1 MTVSII
7 GLINQ
12 WEQSNL
18 EIFPPSNIYNV
29 LVGTNLNPSGYKFFV
44 VGNSKIEGDLEI
56 TGNLSAVIQTL
67 KVIEKT
73 DNVDY
78 LITFITSTGNQI
90 PFYANGQ
97 IKYNPS
103 TNKLTVGNLTSNI
116 STSTGYLTS
125 NLVGLLQ
132 NNQLQNDSI
141 TIDSINLEL
150 GSSYTQLALNL
161 VNSTGYLTSNLVGLL
176 QNNQLQNDSITIG
189 STEFNLGDTNTVLAG
204 LTSVTSTNFIG
215 SVSSI
220 AVTDAGDNVDYY
232 LIFTNSSG
240 SGKTLRINETASPT
254 DTFTYNPST
263 NKLTVLR
270 VYCGFIEADNYIN
283 VKTSELNG
291 LIENLQLRN
300 SIITIGT
307 TGINLGNTKTEIAGL
322 TKLGIGTSS
331 PNQQLEVYGKTLL
344 GTEHTFNVFIYNSTT
359 YNNATETFAQNI
371 CFQDD
376 STMRYGL
383 VAVNTNSALTTNKGA
398 SIGFGIADTANNVKI
413 GNSIESITNDVNA
426 ITSDLVFKTIGT
438 SDGYVLNTESMRITS
453 AGNVGIGTTNPLD
466 KLSVLGTYVYTRVEG
481 GNNNFGYYGGGNAN
495 SGTGATYPW
504 LASLSGSNGAAE
516 TIASSKFGW
525 LWYNRSDNGNLELSR
540 RNNSTT
546 DTQVITFARASGN
559 VGIGIIN
566 PQSKLHILGL
576 KASTPSIRGIH
587 LGEDTT
593 DGVQAIEL
601 VSGTSQYC
609 YLDFTKINS
618 DFKCRIMADVLNGT
632 LGFHT
637 GSTYTERLS
646 INATGNVGIGTTNP
660 QYGLDLGKGYG
671 TLTQKSAKKLSVY
684 NDGTTGNDFYG
695 FGISGGTLN
704 FYADCDTTD
713 APQMVLNSSG
723 NVGIGY
729 TNPQNKLEVL
739 GDIKCGNSANNDT
752 SLDLEISSSYA
763 YGILMGGWSSGGLT
777 ASNATI
783 EVSLNLHIDSPS
795 SGTIGGGHIYLNYYN
810 SSFNTYIRN
819 RVDISDKRIK
829 KDIIKIENVDQINK
843 TFETIKSI
851 GSYTYKYRD
860 IYREN
865 DLDQYGFIAQKVLE
879 NYPVACKL
887 AGNNCYLPNIME
899 TLNFS
904 YTEDEDNNYIFTIE
918 DYDLDIDIKYLFYA
932 FKDND
937 ENFDYLEDIEPISIN
952 TFSYKPSINKNK
964 SAPVYVKLVLVGTYT
979 DNKLGVSKDKLF
991 QLGFAGVNGLIIE
1004 NENMKVENENM
1015 KNEILELKTRIHTL
1029 EENQKKII
1037 QKLNEL
1043 ISPDGWFKNSI

>member
-189 STEFNLGDTNTVLAG
+189 STEIDLGNTITTLVG
-204 LTSVTSTNFIG
+204 MSSITSTNFIG
-215 SVSSI
+215 SVSTI
-220 AVTDAGDNVDYY
+220 EITDTGDNTDYY
-232 LIFTNSSG
+232 LVFTNSAG
-240 SGKTLRINETASPT
+240 SGKTLRVNETASPG

-307 TGINLGNTKTEIAGL
+307 TGINLGNTKTEIVGL
-322 TKLGIGTSS
+322 TKLAIGTSSPTTILDVRSTDSYTQGLFQNNNATNPGHIIIRNESYNEQIQIRSRYDGEDNHIFTWNGSALANLRLNGSIMLLGNGNVGIGTSS

-413 GNSIESITNDVNA
+413 GNSIESITNDFNA

-453 AGNVGIGTTNPLD
+453 AGKVGIGTTNPTNNLHI
-466 KLSVLGTYVYTRVEG
+466 SGSGSSTVLMLENTE
-481 GNNNFGYYGGGNAN
+481 
-495 SGTGATYPW
+495 TGANEW
-504 LASLSGSNGAAE
+504 GFHSMGSVRTG
-516 TIASSKFGW
+516 
-525 LWYNRSDNGNLELSR
+525 RLEIQSQGG
-540 RNNSTT
+540 T
-546 DTQVITFARASGN
+546 DTIPFTIEKSCPSHTLYLNSAGN
-559 VGIGIIN
+559 VGI
-566 PQSKLHILGL
+566 
-576 KASTPSIRGIH
+576 R
-587 LGEDTT
+587 
-593 DGVQAIEL
+593 
-601 VSGTSQYC
+601 
-609 YLDFTKINS
+609 
-618 DFKCRIMADVLNGT
+618 
-632 LGFHT
+632 
-637 GSTYTERLS
+637 
-646 INATGNVGIGTTNP
+646 TTNP
-660 QYGLDLGKGYG
+660 NYILDLGQSYG
-671 TLTQKSAKKLSVY
+671 NTNQASAKKLALY
-684 NDGTTGNDFYG
+684 NNSDGNGFYG
-695 FGISGGTLN
+695 FGISASLLN
-704 FYADCDTTD
+704 FYADCSATGE
-713 APQMVLNSSG
+713 PQMVLKGNG

-729 TNPQNKLEVL
+729 TDPQNKLEVL
-739 GDIKCGNSANNDT
+739 GDIKCGNSANSDT
-752 SLDLEISSSYA
+752 ALDIEINSSYA
-763 YGILMGGWSSGGLT
+763 YGMLIGGWSTGGRL
-777 ASNATI
+777 AGNAAI
-783 EVSLNLHIDSPS
+783 EMSVNLHIDSPV
-795 SGTIGGGHIYLNYYN
+795 SGPIGAGDIYLNNYN
-810 SSFNTYIRN
+810 AGRSTFIRN

-829 KDIIKIENVDQINK
+829 KDIVEIETEEQFNE
-843 TFETIKSI
+843 TFEIIKKV
-851 GSYTYKYRD
+851 GSYKYKYRD

-865 DLDQYGFIAQKVLE
+865 DLDQYGFIAQEVLE

-899 TLNFS
+899 TLNFTYEVGDDNE
-904 YTEDEDNNYIFTIE
+904 YTFNIE
-918 DYDLDIDIKYLFYA
+918 GYDLDVNIKYIFYA
-932 FKDND
+932 FR
-937 ENFDYLEDIEPISIN
+937 EGVEQFDYLENIEPTTNN
-952 TFSYKPSINKNK
+952 TFTYTPTIIKNEE
-964 SAPVYVKLVLVGTYT
+964 PPTYIKLVLVGTYT
-979 DNKLGVSKDKLF
+979 DDKLGVSKDKLF
-991 QLGFAGVNGLIIE
+991 QLGFAGVRGLIDE
-1004 NENMKVENENM
+1004 NEKM
-1015 KNEILELKTRIHTL
+1015 KNENETLKNRIDIL
-1029 EENQKKII
+1029 EENQKKMI

-1043 ISPDGWFKNSI
+1043 IYGDNCWFKNSI

>member
-12 WEQSNL
+12 WTQSNL

-240 SGKTLRINETASPT
+240 SGKTLRINETASPG

-307 TGINLGNTKTEIAGL
+307 TGINLGNTKTEIVGL
-322 TKLGIGTSS
+322 TKLAIGTSS
-331 PNQQLEVYGKTLL
+331 PTTILDVRSTDSYTQGLFQNNNATNPGHIIIRNESYNEQIQIRSRYDGEDNHIFTWNGSALANLRLNGSIMLL
-344 GTEHTFNVFIYNSTT
+344 GT
-359 YNNATETFAQNI
+359 
-371 CFQDD
+371 
-376 STMRYGL
+376 
-383 VAVNTNSALTTNKGA
+383 
-398 SIGFGIADTANNVKI
+398 
-413 GNSIESITNDVNA
+413 
-426 ITSDLVFKTIGT
+426 
-438 SDGYVLNTESMRITS
+438 
-453 AGNVGIGTTNPLD
+453 
-466 KLSVLGTYVYTRVEG
+466 
-481 GNNNFGYYGGGNAN
+481 
-495 SGTGATYPW
+495 
-504 LASLSGSNGAAE
+504 
-516 TIASSKFGW
+516 
-525 LWYNRSDNGNLELSR
+525 
-540 RNNSTT
+540 
-546 DTQVITFARASGN
+546 GN
-559 VGIGIIN
+559 VGIGITSPIA
-566 PQSKLHILGL
+566 PLQVGPYF
-576 KASTPSIRGIH
+576 TF
-587 LGEDTT
+587 
-593 DGVQAIEL
+593 
-601 VSGTSQYC
+601 SGTSPNYMGAIG
-609 YLDFTKINS
+609 FNRS
-618 DFKCRIMADVLNGT
+618 VLTGAILNPTYQAFQIHNNNGSLIFQNYANNGT
-632 LGFHT
+632 AIDSNLLVLT
-637 GSTYTERLS
+637 
-646 INATGNVGIGTTNP
+646 NGNVGIGDATPQSELSVINTGGTSGYTYADVAAGFFSGAATGGVHGPQLGGDFSSGNSFIQSGYNRTGFGYNLILQPVSGNVGIRATSPNYILDMGQSYGDTN
-660 QYGLDLGKGYG
+660 QA
-671 TLTQKSAKKLSVY
+671 SAKKLALY
-684 NDGTTGNDFYG
+684 NTASDGSNFYG
-695 FGISGGTLN
+695 FGISPSLLN
-704 FYADCDTTD
+704 FYANCSAT
-713 APQMVLNSSG
+713 AEPQMVLKENG

-729 TNPQNKLEVL
+729 TDPQNKLEVL